1 MRVMIADDHPLYA
14 EALEN
19 LLRTDFEI
27 VSKVENGSRAVEEA
41 IEKRP
46 DVIRMDINMPILN
59 GIEAT
64 RKIMSE

>member
-27 VSKVENGSRAVEEA
+27 VSKVEKRKQGSGRS
-41 IEKRP
+41 
-46 DVIRMDINMPILN
+46 N
-59 GIEAT
+59 
-64 RKIMSE
+64 